1 MTCRARIL
9 LILTAALAAA
19 GPARGQ
25 FVPYDPYADSQEAPA
40 PLAADG
46 TVQWGVFYKSAETQ
60 AAYLRL
66 WNLGACRG
74 SNRRITEPVN
84 RNKLLIDRLPEADYE
99 GTVVAASGTLAGGLI
114 AFREHGAGD
123 GSEPFVIQLHP
134 AGVSR
139 LQVTGRT
146 PAAVLRRGHVVR
158 VVAEVDERGQAA
170 TPLAAFDIVT
180 PPADFRPDPVE
191 AGRRMTMVG
200 TVQRI
205 GNDVLTLQVSAGRIR
220 RLSFSLA
227 EDAVATLDAAQL
239 DLVAP
244 GDAVSLT
251 GRLWAGDGST
261 GAGTIF
267 ASKVSVTK
275 PPPPGEVSRPVVAV
289 ARP

>member
-1 MTCRARIL
+1 VTCRARTVL
-9 LILTAALAAA
+9 FLAAALAAV
-19 GPARGQ
+19 GRVHGQ
-25 FVPYDPYADSQEAPA
+25 FVPYDPYADSQEVPA

-60 AAYLRL
+60 TAYLRL

-114 AFREHGAGD
+114 AFRERGAGD
-123 GSEPFVIQLHP
+123 ASEPFVVQLHP
-134 AGVSR
+134 AGVTR
-139 LQVTGRT
+139 LQVAGPS
-146 PAAVLRRGHVVR
+146 PATVLRRGHVVR
-158 VVAEVDERGQAA
+158 VVAQVDHLGEAA
-170 TPLAAFDIVT
+170 RPLAALDIVT
-180 PPADFRPDPVE
+180 PATDFRPDPVE

-200 TVQRI
+200 EVERI
-205 GNDVLTLQVSAGRIR
+205 GSDVLILRVPAGRIR
-220 RLSFSLA
+220 RLRFSLT
-227 EDAVATLDAAQL
+227 EDAVATIDAAQL
-239 DLVAP
+239 DLVAA

-267 ASKVSVTK
+267 SSKVSVTK
-275 PPPPGEVSRPVVAV
+275 PPLPGAVSRPAVAV